1 MKNLISIYITD
12 FTPLDR
18 RMFLLCDIAGS
29 MDTNN
34 HYSTAMM
41 EGNTCL
47 HLHLERGPIIL
58 DRFFMPAIH
67 TQFFNTIDFLIANNF
82 DY

>member
-1 MKNLISIYITD
+1 
-12 FTPLDR
+12 
-18 RMFLLCDIAGS
+18 MFLLYDIAGS
-29 MDTNN
+29 MDTKN
-34 HYSTAMM
+34 HYSIAMM

-47 HLHLERGPIIL
+47 HLHLERGSIIF
-58 DRFFMPAIH
+58 DRFFMPTIH